1 MRLNPDCIRD
11 ILTYIEDNSIIVQD
25 KYRSVSLNDMIPK
38 YNYTIEELAYHI
50 KQLEIDKLVFGVAC
64 DIALN
69 YSVED
74 LTPDGHRFLANIR
87 NDDNW
92 SKTKEITRSVGGFS
106 IQMLKNVS
114 ESVLVAL
121 INKKLGL

>member
-11 ILTYIEDNSIIVQD
+11 ILTYIEDNSIIVQN
-25 KYRSVSLNDMIPK
+25 KYRSVSLNDMISK

-50 KQLEIDKLVFGVAC
+50 KQLEIDKLVFGVTC
-64 DIALN
+64 DLAFN